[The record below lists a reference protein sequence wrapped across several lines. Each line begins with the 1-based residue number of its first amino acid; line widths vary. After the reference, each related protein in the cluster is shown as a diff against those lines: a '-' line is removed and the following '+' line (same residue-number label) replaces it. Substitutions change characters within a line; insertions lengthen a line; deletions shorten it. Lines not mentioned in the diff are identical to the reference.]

1 MKKQA
6 NLNTRN
12 QLLLAKKISSM
23 SATMQDAAANGELKY
38 TDGYY
43 YKRFAL
49 PTSAS
54 GMQDILL
61 NDDSQKDGYCSISK
75 QKIQQGCAFECDRL
89 TFKVYA
95 VATASLASGA
105 DAGSVTYGTV
115 AAATLVPVLQAAE
128 LEITVNGVRQFMA
141 PVNAFNHETT
151 NSNSDKDGINL
162 SAPFFVNDEQLLQ
175 FRLHLPQSKSIDST
189 VSVFVEV
196 AMYGAECRI
205 TR

>member
-75 QKIQQGCAFECDRL
+75 QKIQQGCAFMCGRL
-89 TFKVYA
+89 TFKVFA
-95 VATASLASGA
+95 VATASLNGA
-105 DAGSVTYGTV
+105 DAGSVSYGTV
-115 AAATLVPVLQAAE
+115 AAATTVPVLQNAE
-128 LEITVNGVRQFMA
+128 LEVTVNGVRQFMA
-141 PVNAFNHETT
+141 PVNAFNQETEAA
-151 NSNSDKDGINL
+151 NSDKDGINL

-175 FRLHLPQSKSIDST
+175 YRLHLPQGKSIDSSL
-189 VSVFVEV
+189 SVFVEV
-196 AMYGAECRI
+196 AMYGSECRVA
-205 TR
+205 R

>member
-6 NLNTRN
+6 KLNTRN

-75 QKIQQGCAFECDRL
+75 QKIQQGCAFMCGRL
-89 TFKVYA
+89 TFKVFA
-95 VATASLASGA
+95 VPTASLNGA
-105 DAGSVTYGTV
+105 DAGSVSYGTV
-115 AAATLVPVLQAAE
+115 AAATTVPVLQNAE
-128 LEITVNGVRQFMA
+128 LEVTVNGVRQFMA
-141 PVNAFNHETT
+141 PVNAFNQETEAA
-151 NSNSDKDGINL
+151 NSDKDGINL

-175 FRLHLPQSKSIDST
+175 YRLHLPQGKSIDSSL
-189 VSVFVEV
+189 SVFVEV
-196 AMYGAECRI
+196 AMYGSECRVA
-205 TR
+205 R